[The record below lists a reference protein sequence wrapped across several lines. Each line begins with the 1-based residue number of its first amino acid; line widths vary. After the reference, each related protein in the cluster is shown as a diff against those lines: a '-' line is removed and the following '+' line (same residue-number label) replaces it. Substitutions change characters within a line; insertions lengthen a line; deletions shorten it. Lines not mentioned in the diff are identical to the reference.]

1 MNVVI
6 AIDSFKGS
14 MTPMQAGLSAAA
26 GIKRVYK
33 NASVTVRPWQ
43 TAEKA
48 LWMRW

>member
-14 MTPMQAGLSAAA
+14 MTSMQAGLSAA
-26 GIKRVYK
+26 
-33 NASVTVRPWQ
+33 PWQ